1 MKVFPGSGEIGFKQ
15 KERISLAVFFLIFML
30 FLFPLHTSAQTTK
43 TGEEEGSM
51 VAAAAKKEGKVVV
64 SIPASAELRKSMEEA
79 FKKRLPEI
87 ELELVVARGPSH
99 TARIVEEKRAGV
111 VYRGE

>member
-64 SIPASAELRKSMEEA
+64 SFRPARSSERAWRKPSKSACLKSS
-79 FKKRLPEI
+79 LN
-87 ELELVVARGPSH
+87 S
-99 TARIVEEKRAGV
+99 
-111 VYRGE
+111 